1 MSSPIKTNLSNRLKQ
16 ALTPDQNQLL
26 QVVAEEA
33 MRLHL
38 PLYIV
43 GGLVRDMLLGHPGSD
58 FDLVVEGDAINLA
71 NAVAAR
77 HGGMVRAH
85 PRFRTAQWFPLYTST
100 KTRFVDLI
108 SARSESY
115 KHPAALPSVKPGTLR
130 DDLRRRD
137 FTINTLALRLD
148 NDHFGELVDEVGGA
162 KDLKA
167 GLVSVLH
174 PASFE
179 DDPTRMFRAVRYE
192 QRYGFKIDPATLGLI
207 PGACLQVRQLSA
219 QRIRHEL
226 ELILEEENSVPMLK
240 RLADLGILL
249 AVHPDLDFNKSAQ
262 LRFKRALANA
272 GTIKDLPSRL
282 TLCWSLWLMDVPPP
296 GLRSIDKRL
305 HFDARLREDLLA
317 ASSLFAEMDS
327 LPGMKTSECVDRLDN
342 YPIRAIQTVA
352 VGLPAGKLQQVLSD
366 YFATWRYVKPKT
378 SGHDLK
384 KRGLP
389 PGPAYHSILHR
400 LRAAWLDGE
409 IRTNEDEMRLVA
421 MLISEKDR

>member
-26 QVVAEEA
+26 QVVAGEA
-33 MRLHL
+33 MRLRM

-71 NAVAAR
+71 KAVAAR

-85 PRFRTAQWFPLYTST
+85 PRFRTAQWFPLNTST
-100 KTRFVDLI
+100 QTRFVDLI

-130 DDLRRRD
+130 DDIRRRD
-137 FTINTLALRLD
+137 FSINTLALRVD
-148 NDHFGELVDEVGGA
+148 NDHFGDLVDEVGGGE
-162 KDLKA
+162 DLKA
-167 GLVSVLH
+167 GLVRVLH

-192 QRYGFKIDPATLGLI
+192 QRYGFKINPATLGLI
-207 PGACLQVRQLSA
+207 PGACVQVRQLSA

-249 AVHPDLDFNKSAQ
+249 SVHPDLDFNKSAQ

-272 GTIKDLPSRL
+272 DTIKDLPSRL

-327 LPGMKTSECVDRLDN
+327 LPRMKTSDCVDQLDN

-352 VGLPAGKLQQVLSD
+352 VGLPAGKLQQVLFD
-366 YFATWRYVKPKT
+366 YLDTWRHVKPRT
-378 SGHDLK
+378 RGHDLK

-409 IRTNEDEMRLVA
+409 IRTNEDEMKLVVK
-421 MLISEKDR
+421 LIVEEDR